1 MIIEGIHQDKT
12 KIGLCFSPNFPI
24 FVEIQFKLKMNEFVV
39 SELKNSIAEITFGTP
54 KSNSLPGAILE
65 KLAQT
70 ILDEGAKDE
79 VKAILVKSQGEKAFC
94 AGASFDELLEIEEL
108 EKSTKFFG
116 GFAKVL
122 NAMRNC
128 GKIVVV
134 RVQGKTT
141 GGGVGIACGADYC
154 FAVKDAA
161 LALTEINLGI
171 GPFVIGP
178 YVERK
183 IGKSQFSAM
192 AIDADFRSAE
202 WAEQHNIYHS
212 VSENIAEMDAKME
225 TFLQTLASRS
235 SDALALIKKVSWE
248 GTDHFNELMP
258 ARIHMSASLILE
270 DSAKKS
276 IGAIKER
283 LRSK

>member
-1 MIIEGIHQDKT
+1 
-12 KIGLCFSPNFPI
+12 
-24 FVEIQFKLKMNEFVV
+24 MNEFVI
-39 SELKNSIAEITFGTP
+39 SEIKNNIAEITFGTP
-54 KSNSLPGAILE
+54 KSNSLPGTILE

-70 ILDEGAKDE
+70 ILEEGAKKE
-79 VKAILVKSQGEKAFC
+79 VKAILIKSEGEKAFC
-94 AGASFDELLEIEEL
+94 AGASFDELLAIEEL
-108 EKSTKFFG
+108 ETSTKFFG

-154 FAVKDAA
+154 FATKDSA

-192 AIDADFRSAE
+192 AIDADFRTAD
-202 WAEQHNIYHS
+202 WAVQHNIYHS
-212 VSENIAEMDAKME
+212 VSETIAEMDTELE
-225 TFLQTLASRS
+225 TFLQKLSARS
-235 SDALALIKKVSWE
+235 DDALALIKKVSWE

-258 ARIHMSASLILE
+258 ERIHMSASLILE
-270 DSAKKS
+270 DSAKKN
-276 IGAIKER
+276 IEKIKEN
-283 LRSK
+283 LRKK

>member
-1 MIIEGIHQDKT
+1 MLHYYLDTLMNME
-12 KIGLCFSPNFPI
+12 P
-24 FVEIQFKLKMNEFVV
+24 FVTSEFKNH
-39 SELKNSIAEITFGTP
+39 IAEITFGTP
-54 KSNSLPGAILE
+54 KSNSLPGHILE
-65 KLAQT
+65 QLAQT
-70 ILDEGAKDE
+70 ILDESAKDE
-79 VKAILVKSQGEKAFC
+79 VNAILLKSAGDKAFC

-108 EKSTKFFG
+108 ETSTKFFG

-122 NAMRNC
+122 NAMRTC

-154 FAVKDAA
+154 FATKDSA

-183 IGKSQFSAM
+183 IGKSQFAAM
-192 AIDADFRSAE
+192 AIDADFRSAA
-202 WAEQHNIYHS
+202 WAQQHNIYHH
-212 VSENIAEMDAKME
+212 VSPTIAEMDTEIEQFMK
-225 TFLQTLASRS
+225 TLAGRS
-235 SDALALIKKVSWE
+235 SEALALIKKVSWE
-248 GTDHFNELMP
+248 GTENFNELMP

-270 DSAKKS
+270 DSAKQS
-276 IGAIKER
+276 IGQIKAR
-283 LRSK
+283 LAQK

>member
-1 MIIEGIHQDKT
+1 
-12 KIGLCFSPNFPI
+12 
-24 FVEIQFKLKMNEFVV
+24 MNEFVI
-39 SELKNSIAEITFGTP
+39 SEIKNNIAEITFGTP

-70 ILDEGAKDE
+70 ILEEGVKKE
-79 VKAILVKSQGEKAFC
+79 VKAILIKSAGEKAFC
-94 AGASFDELLEIEEL
+94 AGASFDELLAIDEL
-108 EKSTKFFG
+108 ETSKKFFG

-154 FAVKDAA
+154 FATKDAA

-192 AIDADFRSAE
+192 AIDAEFRSAE
-202 WAEQHNIYHS
+202 WAEEHNIYHS
-212 VSENIAEMDAKME
+212 VSENIAEMDVKLDD
-225 TFLQTLASRS
+225 FLQKLSTRS
-235 SDALALIKKVSWE
+235 DDALALIKKVSWE
-248 GTDHFNELMP
+248 GTDYFNMLMP
-258 ARIHMSASLILE
+258 DRIHMSASLILE
-270 DSAKKS
+270 DSAKKN
-276 IGAIKER
+276 IEAIKER
-283 LRSK
+283 LRAK

>member
-1 MIIEGIHQDKT
+1 MEFMVFKFLRKRGILYFCKNPI
-12 KIGLCFSPNFPI
+12 KI
-24 FVEIQFKLKMNEFVV
+24 KMSEFVA
-39 SELKNSIAEITFGTP
+39 SEIKNNIAEISFGTP

-65 KLAQT
+65 KLAET
-70 ILDEGAKDE
+70 ILEEGAKDE
-79 VKAILVKSQGEKAFC
+79 VKAILVKSAGEKAFC
-94 AGASFDELLEIEEL
+94 AGASFDELLAIEEL
-108 EKSTKFFG
+108 EASTQFFG

-154 FAVKDAA
+154 FATKDSA

-202 WAEQHNIYHS
+202 WAEQHNVYHS
-212 VSENIAEMDAKME
+212 VSDSIQEMDEKLE

-270 DSAKKS
+270 DSAKKNIES
-276 IGAIKER
+276 IKER
-283 LRSK
+283 LRAK

>member
-1 MIIEGIHQDKT
+1 MTD
-12 KIGLCFSPNFPI
+12 
-24 FVEIQFKLKMNEFVV
+24 FVTA
-39 SELKNSIAEITFGTP
+39 ELKNNIAEITFGTA

-65 KLAQT
+65 KLAET
-70 ILDEGAKDE
+70 ILEEGAKKE
-79 VKAILVKSQGEKAFC
+79 VKAILIKSEGEKAFC

-108 EKSTKFFG
+108 ETSKKFFG

-154 FAVKDAA
+154 FATKDSA
-161 LALTEINLGI
+161 LALTELNLGI

-183 IGKSQFSAM
+183 IGKSQFAAM
-192 AIDADFRSAE
+192 AIDADFRSAA

-212 VSENIAEMDAKME
+212 VSDSIQEMDEKLE
-225 TFLQTLASRS
+225 EFLKTLSGRS
-235 SDALALIKKVSWE
+235 DDALALIKKVSWE
-248 GTDHFNELMP
+248 GTDHFNDLMP

-270 DSAKKS
+270 DSAKEN
-276 IGAIKER
+276 IGKIKER
-283 LRSK
+283 LRAK

>member
-1 MIIEGIHQDKT
+1 
-12 KIGLCFSPNFPI
+12 
-24 FVEIQFKLKMNEFVV
+24 MNEFVI
-39 SELKNSIAEITFGTP
+39 SEIKNNIAEITFGTP

-70 ILDEGAKDE
+70 ILEEGVKKE
-79 VKAILVKSQGEKAFC
+79 VKAILIKSAGEKAFC
-94 AGASFDELLEIEEL
+94 AGASFDELLAIDEL
-108 EKSTKFFG
+108 ETSKKFFG

-154 FAVKDAA
+154 FATKDAA

-192 AIDADFRSAE
+192 AIDAEFRSVE

-212 VSENIAEMDAKME
+212 VSENIAEMDVKLND
-225 TFLQTLASRS
+225 FLQKLSTRS
-235 SDALALIKKVSWE
+235 DDALALIKKVSWE
-248 GTDHFNELMP
+248 GTDYFNMLMP
-258 ARIHMSASLILE
+258 ERIHMSASLILE
-270 DSAKKS
+270 DSAKKN
-276 IGAIKER
+276 IEAIKER
-283 LRSK
+283 LRAK